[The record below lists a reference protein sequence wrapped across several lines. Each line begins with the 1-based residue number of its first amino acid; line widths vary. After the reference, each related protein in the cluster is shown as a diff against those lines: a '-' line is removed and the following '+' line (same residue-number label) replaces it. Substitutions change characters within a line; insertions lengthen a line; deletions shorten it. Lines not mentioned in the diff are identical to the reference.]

1 MELYFSK
8 GKNVILRPLLSRDL
22 TEDYL
27 SWFNDPEVSMYS
39 QRRLFPTD
47 EWQAKDYL
55 LKNSAA
61 EAILAICNNAGKH
74 VGNIKFGPI
83 NWVHRS
89 TEIMIIIGDK
99 KEWGKGYAREA
110 MYLIAKHLFNVLG
123 LHRIEAGSVNPAFLT
138 VVEKLG
144 WKKEGS
150 LREAYFLAG
159 TFKDIF
165 RVSLLHHEFVERAEF
180 EP

>member
-1 MELYFSK
+1 MGLYFSK
-8 GKNVILRPLLSRDL
+8 GKNVVLRPLLSRDI
-22 TEDYL
+22 TDDYL

-39 QRRLFPTD
+39 RRRLFPTN
-47 EWQAKDYL
+47 EWQAKEYL
-55 LKNSAA
+55 LQGQVDG
-61 EAILAICNNAGKH
+61 AILAICNNEGKH

-123 LHRIEAGSVNPAFLT
+123 LHRIEAGTVNPAFLT
-138 VVEKLG
+138 AVEKLG
-144 WKKEGS
+144 WKREGTF
-150 LREAYFLAG
+150 REAYFLNG
-159 TFKDIF
+159 RFKDIV
-165 RVSLLHHEFVERAEF
+165 RVSLLHHEFIERAEF
-180 EP
+180 ES